1 MSYKEKLENKDS
13 IIPSRQEKVDYS
25 EEVGTL
31 VPRKQHRPW
40 RNKVRKKA
48 AKEAKRRLRE
58 EEGNKYNTIISDMQI
73 MQRKKKNRNKKPN
86 YSNCPNENVTKDKQ
100 EINDR
105 GKIDSSLFRYINEQ
119 LYTMNSAEAMKL
131 FQKEPEAFELYHKG
145 YQKQVRKWPYNPI
158 HIIIQWIRSLKR
170 DSLVIADLGCG
181 NAMIAKTLSHIATV
195 HSFDLVA
202 ANDRVTACDMS
213 MVPLYSESVD
223 IVVFCLSLMGTNLNE
238 YLSEANRILKK
249 GGFLKIAEV
258 ASRFINV
265 KQFVH
270 AVKKMGFAVFGKMM
284 KDGGYFIILEFIK
297 TGKVIEKRPTGL
309 KLKPCLIFYGKFV
322 VKKLRAKLELSR
334 GTMSAQIFWNMD
346 RKGRRKPILCMI
358 RYCPYLVY
366 SAHKKRD

>member
-1 MSYKEKLENKDS
+1 MGILESSGKFEVIYENFNLIRCVRHNELTRRCLKDVVDIPMSYKEKLENKDS

-31 VPRKQHRPW
+31 VVKFPRKQHRPW
-40 RNKVRKKA
+40 RNKVRKKLLR
-48 AKEAKRRLRE
+48 KRKRRLR
-58 EEGNKYNTIISDMQI
+58 
-73 MQRKKKNRNKKPN
+73 RRR
-86 YSNCPNENVTKDKQ
+86 
-100 EINDR
+100 R

-213 MVPLYSESVD
+213 MRISLINASFKSESFL
-223 IVVFCLSLMGTNLNE
+223 ICFKGHSNSMRRKIAPYWFLKLMNVVNFKELDLCLFAE
-238 YLSEANRILKK
+238 V
-249 GGFLKIAEV
+249 FLKIAEV

-270 AVKKMGFAVFGKMM
+270 AVKNGFAVFGKMM
-284 KDGGYFIILEFIK
+284 KDGGYF
-297 TGKVIEKRPTGL
+297 
-309 KLKPCLIFYGKFV
+309 Y
-322 VKKLRAKLELSR
+322 
-334 GTMSAQIFWNMD
+334 
-346 RKGRRKPILCMI
+346 
-358 RYCPYLVY
+358 YLGVY
-366 SAHKKRD
+366 QDW